1 MFGRKRRKAEPRAAA
16 LDAAGAVLA
25 EAPLMEFPIS
35 EEAVVALSIEFF
47 NDPEPC
53 EIHRGAVRWRV
64 LQAMKEASGGRAVPV
79 EALEPAIRAA
89 LPEDCAVVK
98 VWEAEA

>member
-1 MFGRKRRKAEPRAAA
+1 MFGRKRRRAEPRAAA

-25 EAPLMEFPIS
+25 EAPLMDFPIPDA
-35 EEAVVALSIEFF
+35 AVVALSVEFF

-64 LQAMKEASGGRAVPV
+64 LQAMKEASGGRTVPV
-79 EALEPAIRAA
+79 EALDPAIRRA
-89 LPEDCAVVK
+89 LPEGCAAVR